1 MVIIIGVIY
10 HFIGGA
16 AAGSFYMPF
25 TKVKKWSWESMWI
38 IGGFFSWLFIPP
50 LMAWLT
56 VPGFAEIIQA
66 TDISTLWWTYFFG
79 VLWGIGGLTYGL
91 GVRYLGMLLGN
102 SIIISL
108 TAVLGALVPAVYYD
122 FSYHPGKI
130 TFTELLH
137 NTWGHYILI
146 GILIFLIG
154 IVISGKAGRMK
165 EKELSEKE
173 LEGDSEKKGIEYKIG
188 IGLVVAIISGVLSAC
203 FNFGIEAGTPMA
215 KMAVQRG
222 VDPLFKNNVIFVVI
236 LWGGFTTNFIWCV
249 ILNMKN
255 KSFGDYID
263 KKSPLTAN
271 YLLAAVAGTTWYFQF
286 FFYGMGESILGNGA
300 SSWILHMA
308 FIILIANIWGLI
320 LKEWKGVTKKTIVTV
335 STGIA
340 VIFIAIIIV
349 GFGNGLKP

>member
-1 MVIIIGVIY
+1 MGIIIGVIY

-25 TKVKKWSWESMWI
+25 TKVKKWAWESMWI

-56 VPGFAEIIQA
+56 VPGFTDIIHA
-66 TDISTLWWTYFFG
+66 TDASTLWFTYMFG
-79 VLWGIGGLTYGL
+79 VLWGVGGLTYGL
-91 GVRYLGMLLGN
+91 GVRYLGMSLGN

-122 FSYHPGKI
+122 FSYHPGKV

-137 NTWGHYILI
+137 NIWGHYILI
-146 GILIFLIG
+146 GILIFLVG
-154 IVISGKAGRMK
+154 IIISGKAGMMK
-165 EKELSEKE
+165 EEELSEKE
-173 LEGDSEKKGIEYKIG
+173 LKGSSEKKGIEFEIG
-188 IGLVVAIISGVLSAC
+188 IGLIVAIISGILSAC

-215 KMAVQRG
+215 QMAVQRG

-249 ILNMKN
+249 ILNIKN
-255 KSFGDYID
+255 KSFGDYINT
-263 KKSPLTAN
+263 KSTLAAN
-271 YLLAAVAGTTWYFQF
+271 YLLSAIAGTTWYFQF
-286 FFYGMGESILGNGA
+286 FFYGMGESKLGNGA

-308 FIILIANIWGLI
+308 FIILIANIWGLT
-320 LKEWKGVTKKTIVTV
+320 LKEWKDVKKKTIVTV
-335 STGIA
+335 SVGIA
-340 VIFIAIIIV
+340 TILIAIIFV
-349 GFGNGLKP
+349 GYGNGLKP